1 MAETLQ
7 KIPQWYGNFL
17 FFSKWNDCQDHCSL
31 WKWLGFVT
39 CWAVQF
45 WSFRGETTMICCLYP
60 RNDSV
65 MLSASPCH
73 SHSCPIIL
81 DLVIKFSASC
91 SVAKSCPALCNQPHE
106 LQYTRLLC
114 PPLSPRVYSN
124 SCLLSQWCHPAIS
137 SSVIPSSLHLQSFP
151 ASGSFPMSQ
160 LFISGGQSIGASA
173 SVLPMNIQSWFPLGL
188 TGWSTL

>member
-31 WKWLGFVT
+31 WNWLGFVT

-114 PPLSPRVYSN
+114 PPLSPRVTQIHVYWVGDVIQPSHPLSSPPPSTFN
-124 SCLLSQWCHPAIS
+124 LSQHQGLSQWVS
-137 SSVIPSSLHLQSFP
+137 SSYQVAKVLELQHQSFQWIYRV
-151 ASGSFPMSQ
+151 GF
-160 LFISGGQSIGASA
+160 L
-173 SVLPMNIQSWFPLGL
+173 
-188 TGWSTL
+188 